1 MTGLRQIDDTRVP
14 MNARALLV
22 ASTLALLPGCLGY
35 TRSYTL
41 PITSSEGALIAP
53 AIVATAEGM
62 GLEAWCSGTFA
73 QVTLEDGT
81 RLHWYD
87 FGEQYKLGISVA
99 QERPDLEVQLREIK
113 VRADQIWEL
122 AVQAR
127 QSNNLGAAIGIPPP
141 NAGPGYVPP
150 PPAGAGAAPPPAQ
163 RGSMPNGF
171 ACASSLDCQSGSCQS
186 GRCAGS
192 AAPAIGGAGGRCS
205 FDKDCPGAKC
215 RFGECVGGAPGA
227 KCSFGSDCPSGRCN
241 FGKCE

>member
-1 MTGLRQIDDTRVP
+1 MTGLRQIDDTRIP

-22 ASTLALLPGCLGY
+22 VSTLALLPGCMSYMRLGY

-41 PITSSEGALIAP
+41 PITGAEGALIAP

-62 GLEAWCSGTFA
+62 GLEAWSNGTDA

-81 RLHWYD
+81 RLYWYD
-87 FGEQYKLGISVA
+87 FGQQYKLGVSVA

-127 QSNNLGAAIGIPPP
+127 QSNNLGAAIVIPPP
-141 NAGPGYVPP
+141 NAGP
-150 PPAGAGAAPPPAQ
+150 AGAEAAAPPVQ
-163 RGSMPNGF
+163 RGITPNRF
-171 ACASSLDCQSGSCQS
+171 ACTSSLDCQSGSCQS
-186 GRCAGS
+186 GRCAES
-192 AAPAIGGAGGRCS
+192 AAPAIGGAGGPCS